1 MYNNRLTILIHSCH
15 KFSDLWAAHIKL
27 LNKNWPNRNFRT
39 IILTDAPEDIEF
51 ENVEIISAG
60 VGLEITDRIRHIL
73 PLIETEYVLVT
84 LDDYFP
90 IYPLHTQKIERLID
104 IMDYK
109 GYDYI
114 RLFPEPKCKLSPT
127 DDQDIFT
134 YTLDGE
140 YRVNLYSGIW
150 RKSLIEKTLSPKSL
164 TAWEYEVSLTPMAAK
179 YHAKCAMSKGAEFP
193 IMDVVRKGK
202 LLRPAARYL
211 NKNNLYFGPRPI
223 MSLREVIKL
232 WIKTNGQRLLRHAP
246 KPVFNSTRYFLM
258 LMGMHS
264 YGGKNI
270 KS

>member
-27 LNKNWPNRNFRT
+27 LNKNWSDRNFRT
-39 IILTDAPEDIEF
+39 VILTDAPENIEF

-104 IMDYK
+104 IMDCK

-114 RLFPEPKCKLSPT
+114 RLFPEPKCKLSAT
-127 DDQDIFT
+127 DDKDIFT
-134 YTLDGE
+134 YSLDGE

-164 TAWEYEVSLTPMAAK
+164 TAWEYEVSLTPMAANCN
-179 YHAKCAMSKGAEFP
+179 AKCAMSKGEEFP

-211 NKNNLYFGPRPI
+211 KNNHLYFGSRPI
-223 MSLREVIKL
+223 MSVSEVVKL
-232 WIKTNGQRLLRHAP
+232 WIKTNGQRILRYAP
-246 KPVFNSTRYFLM
+246 KSVFNTIRSTLM

-264 YGGKNI
+264 YGGNNLN
-270 KS
+270 S